1 MITKKELERRRHRVM
16 EAMDNRSIAII
27 PTAPSRQ
34 RNRDI
39 DYTYRPDSD
48 FFYLTGFPEPES
60 IAVLVPD
67 RPQGEFL
74 LFCRERDPQME
85 QWNGSMAGL
94 EGACDR
100 YGADDAFPISDID
113 DILPGIMEQRERV
126 FYAMGYYSECDQRVM
141 DWVKRIRSKTRAGGS
156 TPAEFVALDHILH
169 EMRLFKSG
177 AEVKILRDAA
187 NISVTAH
194 TRVMAKCRPG
204 MTEFQL
210 EAEFLH
216 ECVKQGARETAYPSI
231 VAAGVNGCT
240 LHYIENSDTIRDGDL
255 LLIDA
260 GAEYECYASD
270 ITRTFPING
279 KFSSE
284 QRALY
289 EIVLAAQQAA
299 IERVRPNNTWNDP
312 HMAAVEIITQGLV
325 DLGLLKGKSEDLIE
339 KGDYQKFYM
348 HRTGHW
354 MGMDVHD
361 VGDYK
366 VDGEW
371 RLLESG
377 MVTTV
382 EPGIYVSPTNTSV
395 PKKWRGIG
403 IRVED
408 DVLVTAKGH
417 EVLTEGV
424 PKDVQDIEAVVGSG

>member
-1 MITKKELERRRHRVM
+1 MITKKELERRRYRVM

-39 DYTYRPDSD
+39 DYAYRPDSD

-60 IAVLVPD
+60 VAVLVPD

-187 NISVTAH
+187 DISVTAH

-299 IERVRPNNTWNDP
+299 IEHVRPNNTWNDP
-312 HMAAVEIITQGLV
+312 HMAAVKIITQGLV

-382 EPGIYVSPTNTSV
+382 EPGIYVSPTNTSI
-395 PKKWRGIG
+395 PEKWRGIG

-417 EVLTEGV
+417 EILTEGV